1 MPPGELYNA
10 SGIRTAKLTGNV
22 LTGYLLDGGNV
33 VAELE
38 DDALSA
44 SYLRGANLISRTT
57 TATEYYTFNA
67 HGDVVGLVSAA
78 GTQTKTYDYD
88 AFGNEKDRLGADPNP
103 FHYCGEYFDVE
114 SGAYYL
120 RARYYDPSIGR
131 FTQEDTHWNASNM
144 IYGDEPQ
151 QIGEYEDPLRT
162 SRYVYAPQITAVM
175 QAGNL
180 YGYGLQNPVK
190 YFDHT
195 GTLVESFTAWS
206 IAELVKLLLLGIM
219 SLVTIKA
226 TQDPEVVRA
235 VEEALQAAKKKK
247 EKTPPKPAV
256 STPAPPPQNNG
267 NDKNNKRKTNC
278 TKNESPI
285 WRSLENVK
293 NSDLKTSGHGA
304 SQKFY
309 QWDYTHNDI
318 EVYDCNG
325 KHLGSMDPI
334 TGEMYKPPV
343 KGRVLKR

>member
-1 MPPGELYNA
+1 
-10 SGIRTAKLTGNV
+10 
-22 LTGYLLDGGNV
+22 
-33 VAELE
+33 
-38 DDALSA
+38 
-44 SYLRGANLISRTT
+44 
-57 TATEYYTFNA
+57 
-67 HGDVVGLVSAA
+67 
-78 GTQTKTYDYD
+78 
-88 AFGNEKDRLGADPNP
+88 
-103 FHYCGEYFDVE
+103 
-114 SGAYYL
+114 
-120 RARYYDPSIGR
+120 
-131 FTQEDTHWNASNM
+131 M

-151 QIGEYEDPLRT
+151 QIGEYEDPLGT
-162 SRYVYAPQITAVM
+162 SRYVYAPQITAIM

-235 VEEALQAAKKKK
+235 VEEALQAAKKEK
-247 EKTPPKPAV
+247 EKTPPKPSV

-293 NSDLKTSGHGA
+293 NSDLKTSGPGA